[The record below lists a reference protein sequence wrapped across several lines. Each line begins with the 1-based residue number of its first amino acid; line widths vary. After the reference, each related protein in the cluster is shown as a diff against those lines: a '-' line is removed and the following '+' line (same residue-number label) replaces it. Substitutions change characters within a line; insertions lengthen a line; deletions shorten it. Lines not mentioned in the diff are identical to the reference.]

1 MNETVLRWTKVVLL
15 TPVVIVW
22 DAFYFIISKVYE
34 GATWIDQ
41 KGGIVIDDFI
51 EGRNDIWQK

>member
-15 TPVVIVW
+15 TPVVVVW
-22 DAFYFIISKVYE
+22 DVLYFVISKVYE

-41 KGGIVIDDFI
+41 KGGNIIDDFI
-51 EGRNDIWQK
+51 EGRS